1 MAKIN
6 KQVVVDDIL
15 SEIEK
20 GITYTECFA
29 LICANLRLGK
39 RTFDGYWKEAN
50 SIFAER
56 RAIIEEEKL
65 AEAIRIG
72 KEETKKNIMSK
83 EDTLVILTEIAKDYD
98 SSPSDRIKAIDQY
111 SKIQGLHAASR
122 LDVTSEGEKI
132 SLPTMIL
139 FTGDGEERDKE

>member
-6 KQVVVDDIL
+6 KQKAMELIISELDKGSTYSECYAVMCSNVQL
-15 SEIEK
+15 SERA
-20 GITYTECFA
+20 FA
-29 LICANLRLGK
+29 N
-39 RTFDGYWKEAN
+39 YWKEAN

-56 RAIIEEEKL
+56 RLIIEEEKL
-65 AEAIRIG
+65 AEAIRLG

-83 EDTLVILTEIAKDYD
+83 EDTLVILTEIAKDYE